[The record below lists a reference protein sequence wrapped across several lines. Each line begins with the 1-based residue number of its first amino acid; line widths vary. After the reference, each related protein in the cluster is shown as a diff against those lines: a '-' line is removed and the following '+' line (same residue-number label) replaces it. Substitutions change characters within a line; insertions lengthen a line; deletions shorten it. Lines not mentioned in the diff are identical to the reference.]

1 MNDTLS
7 NTQQSRETIE
17 CDVLI
22 VGAGPAGLS
31 AALKLKLQANDA
43 GKELSIIVLDK
54 ELSLV
59 LIFSVGQSWI
69 PER

>member
-22 VGAGPAGLS
+22 VGAGPPDYLQLLNLNYRQMMQEKNCPLS
-31 AALKLKLQANDA
+31 SLI
-43 GKELSIIVLDK
+43 KELST
-54 ELSLV
+54 V

>member
-1 MNDTLS
+1 MFLLWEQDPPDYLQLLNLNYRQMMQEKNCPLS
-7 NTQQSRETIE
+7 S
-17 CDVLI
+17 LI
-22 VGAGPAGLS
+22 
-31 AALKLKLQANDA
+31 
-43 GKELSIIVLDK
+43 K